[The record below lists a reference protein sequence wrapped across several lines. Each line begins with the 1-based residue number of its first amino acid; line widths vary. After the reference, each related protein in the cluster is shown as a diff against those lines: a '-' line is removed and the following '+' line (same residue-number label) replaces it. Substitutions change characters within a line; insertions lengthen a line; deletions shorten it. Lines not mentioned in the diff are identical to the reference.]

1 MAKKKEL
8 TADEIRQQITELQ
21 EQLKLIEN
29 KKPDFENIKAGDRFE
44 YCGLKWVCLDPDF
57 EGGILSIVAK
67 PWRDE
72 VVFSEAD
79 DNNYRTSDIRK
90 LLLEELAPSL
100 EGKVINH
107 FPDLTEENGK
117 SFEDIHYED
126 PVFLLSLSEYIRYS
140 KYIPYEEYKD
150 ADGEPQYWWLR
161 TPRLRSA
168 DRGHSYGTWHVN
180 TSGNVLNNS
189 AIYDLACAP
198 ACIFIR

>member
-8 TADEIRQQITELQ
+8 TADEIKQQISELQ

-29 KKPDFENIKAGDRFE
+29 KKPDFENIQAGDHFN
-44 YCGLKWVCLDPDF
+44 YCGLEWVCLDPDF
-57 EGGILSIVAK
+57 EGGVLSIVAK
-67 PWRDE
+67 AWKDE
-72 VVFSEAD
+72 VKFSEKN

-90 LLLEELAPSL
+90 ILLKELAPKL
-100 EGKVINH
+100 EGCVINY

-140 KYIPYEEYKD
+140 KFIPYDNYGD
-150 ADGEPQYWWLR
+150 YWWLR

-168 DRGHSYGTWHVN
+168 NRGTSSSTWHVN
-180 TSGNVLNNS
+180 TSGNVYYYYG
-189 AIYDLACAP
+189 AIYALACAP

>member
-8 TADEIRQQITELQ
+8 TADEIRQKIAELQ

-67 PWRDE
+67 PWRDK
-72 VVFSEAD
+72 VVFSKAD
-79 DNNYRTSDIRK
+79 DNNYRTSDIREI
-90 LLLEELAPSL
+90 LLKELAPKL
-100 EGKVINH
+100 EGCVINY

-117 SFEDIHYED
+117 SFEDVHYED
-126 PVFLLSLSEYIRYS
+126 PVFLLSLCEYIRYS
-140 KYIPYEEYKD
+140 KFIPYDNYGD
-150 ADGEPQYWWLR
+150 YWWLR

-168 DRGHSYGTWHVN
+168 NRGNSNNTWSVN
-180 TSGNVLNNS
+180 TSGFVYTDY
-189 AIYDLACAP
+189 AINALACAP

>member
-8 TADEIRQQITELQ
+8 TADEIKQQITELQ

-72 VVFSEAD
+72 VKFSEKN
-79 DNNYRTSDIRK
+79 DNNYRTSNIRK
-90 LLLEELAPSL
+90 LLLKELAPKL
-100 EGKVINH
+100 EGCVINH

-126 PVFLLSLSEYIRYS
+126 PVFLLSLYEYIRYS
-140 KYIPYEEYKD
+140 KFIPYDNYGD
-150 ADGEPQYWWLR
+150 YWWLR

-168 DRGHSYGTWHVN
+168 SRGYSGSAWFVN
-180 TSGNVLNNS
+180 TSGIVS
-189 AIYDLACAP
+189 YYGYAIGALACAP

>member
-8 TADEIRQQITELQ
+8 TADEIRQKITELQ
-21 EQLKLIEN
+21 EQPELIEN
-29 KKPDFENIKAGDRFE
+29 KKPDFENIQAGDHFN

-72 VVFSEAD
+72 VVFSKAD

-90 LLLEELAPSL
+90 LLIEELAPSL

-126 PVFLLSLSEYIRYS
+126 PVFLLSLYEYIRYS
-140 KYIPYEEYKD
+140 KFIPYDNYGD
-150 ADGEPQYWWLR
+150 YWWLR

-168 DRGHSYGTWHVN
+168 YRGGSGNSWNVY
-180 TSGNVLNNS
+180 TSGYVDDGY
-189 AIYDLACAP
+189 AFYALACAP

>member
-8 TADEIRQQITELQ
+8 TADEIRQKIAELQ

-67 PWRDE
+67 PWRDK
-72 VVFSEAD
+72 VVFSKAD

-90 LLLEELAPSL
+90 LLIEELAPSL

-126 PVFLLSLSEYIRYS
+126 PVFLLSLYEYIRYS
-140 KYIPYEEYKD
+140 KFIPYDNYGD
-150 ADGEPQYWWLR
+150 YWWLR

-168 DRGHSYGTWHVN
+168 IRGGSSGTWNVS
-180 TSGNVLNNS
+180 TSGNVSGTS
-189 AIYDLACAP
+189 AFYALACAP